1 MTEPDLS
8 PCAAF
13 AQTLAARVA
22 PQHRVL
28 LTGPVDPDG
37 DSIGACLA
45 LQIGLER
52 MTGATV
58 VVAGEAGTR
67 YAWLP
72 RAPQMASD
80 DSLSGDWDLVIVLDG
95 DRFRLEAGA
104 ERAFQQATTRA
115 IIDHHRSTTMD
126 GYDIALVRPT
136 AASTCEL
143 VHAVLQAW
151 SVPLDRDLAASL
163 YTGLVFD
170 TGGFRHSNTT
180 PETHRLA
187 AELITHDINHSDIA
201 LKVLAERDPAGLQ
214 LLGNVI
220 DRVRF
225 YGGGR
230 VSIASIPQETM
241 MRLGASVQDIEGI
254 VDTLLHT
261 RGVEV
266 SCLLIEKPDG
276 RIKLSL
282 RSRAIVDVANVAAA
296 LHPGGGGHARAAG
309 VMLAGPLDITWGMV
323 PDALVAAADAAGV

>member
-1 MTEPDLS
+1 MTESAPAA
-8 PCAAF
+8 CAAF
-13 AQTLAARVA
+13 ARDLAARVGDG
-22 PQHRVL
+22 HRVL

-45 LQIGLER
+45 LQAGLEAV
-52 MTGATV
+52 TGATV
-58 VVAGEAGTR
+58 VVAGEPGTR

-72 RAPQMASD
+72 RAPRMVAD
-80 DSLSGDWDLVIVLDG
+80 DALGGAWDLVIVLDG

-104 ERAFQQATTRA
+104 EAAFHRAGTRA
-115 IIDHHRSTTMD
+115 IVDHHRSTKTD
-126 GYDIALVRPT
+126 GYDLALVRPK

-143 VHAVLQAW
+143 VHAVLATW
-151 SVPLDRDLAASL
+151 SVPMDRDLAAML

-180 PETHRLA
+180 PQTHRLA
-187 AELITHDINHSDIA
+187 ASLLEHGINHADIA
-201 LKVLAERDPAGLQ
+201 LKVLAERDRAGLQ
-214 LLGNVI
+214 LLGDVI
-220 DRVRF
+220 ERVRF
-225 YGGGR
+225 CGGGR
-230 VSIASIPQETM
+230 VSLASIPQATM
-241 MRLGASVQDIEGI
+241 DRLGANVQDIEGI

-276 RIKLSL
+276 RVKLSL
-282 RSRAIVDVANVAAA
+282 RSRAIVDVADVAAG

-309 VMLAGPLDITWGMV
+309 VMLAGPLDTVWGIV

>member
-1 MTEPDLS
+1 MNAPA

-13 AQTLAARVA
+13 ARDLAAQVQ
-22 PQHRVL
+22 PGHRVL

-45 LQIGLER
+45 LQVGLER
-52 MTGATV
+52 KTGATV
-58 VVAGEAGTR
+58 VVAGEPGKR

-72 RAPQMASD
+72 RAGEMAPD
-80 DSLSGDWDLVIVLDG
+80 DALGGEWDLVIVLDG

-104 ERAFQQATTRA
+104 EAAFHRASTRA
-115 IIDHHRSTTMD
+115 IVDHHRSTTLD
-126 GYDIALVRPT
+126 GYELALVQAH

-143 VHAVLQAW
+143 VHGVLEAW
-151 SVPLDRDLAASL
+151 GVPLDRDLAALL

-180 PETHRLA
+180 PDTLRLA
-187 AELITHDINHSDIA
+187 ARLLEQGIDHTVIN
-201 LKVLAERDPAGLQ
+201 LRVLAERDPAGLQ
-214 LLGNVI
+214 LLGDVI
-220 DRVRF
+220 DRARF

-241 MRLGASVQDIEGI
+241 RRLGANAQDIEGI

-276 RIKLSL
+276 RVKLSL
-282 RSRAIVDVANVAAA
+282 RSRALVDVADVAAS
-296 LHPGGGGHARAAG
+296 LRTGGGGHARAAG
-309 VMLAGPLDITWGMV
+309 ALLPGPLDAVWDIV
-323 PDALVAAADAAGV
+323 PAALVAAADAAGV

>member
-1 MTEPDLS
+1 MTESAPTPEAS
-8 PCAAF
+8 F
-13 AQTLAARVA
+13 AHALAARVSSG
-22 PQHRVL
+22 HRVL

-45 LQIGLER
+45 LQEGMEQV
-52 MTGATV
+52 TGATV
-58 VVAGEAGTR
+58 VVGGEPGTR

-72 RAPQMASD
+72 RAPGMVPDPELA
-80 DSLSGDWDLVIVLDG
+80 GAWDLVIVLDG

-104 ERAFQQATTRA
+104 EAAFRDAGARA
-115 IIDHHRSTTMD
+115 IVDHHRSTTTN
-126 GYDIALVRPT
+126 GYDLALVRPH
-136 AASTCEL
+136 ASSTCEL
-143 VHAVLQAW
+143 VYGVLRAW
-151 SVPLDRDLAASL
+151 GVTIDRDLAAML

-180 PETHRLA
+180 PAIHHLA
-187 AELITHDINHSDIA
+187 AGLLEHDIDHADIA
-201 LKVLAERDPAGLQ
+201 LKVLVERDRAGLQ
-214 LLGNVI
+214 LLGDVI

-230 VSIASIPQETM
+230 VSVASIPQATM
-241 MRLGASVQDIEGI
+241 LRLGANAQDIEGI

-276 RIKLSL
+276 RVKLSL
-282 RSRAIVDVANVAAA
+282 RSRAIVDVADVAAG

-309 VMLAGPLDITWGMV
+309 VLLAGPLHDTWGIV